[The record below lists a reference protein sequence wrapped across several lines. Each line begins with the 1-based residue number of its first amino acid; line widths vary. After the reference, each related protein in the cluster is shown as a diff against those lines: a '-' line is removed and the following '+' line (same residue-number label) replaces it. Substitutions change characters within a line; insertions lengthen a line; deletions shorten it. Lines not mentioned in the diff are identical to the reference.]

1 MTNATIPDEKSLR
14 RLLRRAVAE
23 IIPEEEFASALRSG
37 RRLRLK
43 MGLDPSAPDLTV
55 GHAVALRKMRQL
67 QELGH
72 QVVLIVGDW
81 TARIGDPSG
90 QSQTRRMLTA
100 EEVKANAETYLRQF
114 YKVVDESRT
123 EIRFQSEWYDKF
135 DLETVIRLTARFT
148 VAQMLQRD
156 DYSQRFA
163 EHKPI
168 GIHEFLYPLLQA
180 YDSVA
185 IKADVEFGGTD
196 QKFNLLVGR
205 ELQQMMGQPP
215 QQCFLV
221 PLLVGTDGKV
231 KMSKSLGNYIALE
244 DPPDEMYGKTMSLPD
259 AVIMDYFELVTNVP
273 DEELAEMQEALR
285 TRSENPMKFKM
296 RLAFETVKQFHGEPA
311 AVAAEISFDQA
322 YRQRRFP
329 EKMPTLALRFSEYNR
344 LRPPIGA
351 EHGDAPGPGGPT
363 VVVFRDSRGKQLAAG
378 LSEPWTVPGD
388 RLSHG
393 PEPGPSIAVNLV
405 KLLFGCQLVPS
416 LSEAR
421 RLLSSGAVDVDGVT
435 VKEPEARLLQW
446 SIVKAGKTRFL
457 MVEDLD
463 RLSQLG
469 QVLQEALRDGK
480 QGAAGPSGVQG

>member
-1 MTNATIPDEKSLR
+1 MTSATIPDEKRLR
-14 RLLRRAVAE
+14 GLMRRAVAE

-37 RRLRLK
+37 RSLRLK

-90 QSQTRRMLTA
+90 QSQTRPMLSA
-100 EEVKANAETYLRQF
+100 EQVKANAETYLHQF
-114 YKVVDESRT
+114 YKIMDESRT
-123 EIRFQSEWYDKF
+123 EIRFQSEWYEGF
-135 DLETVIRLTARFT
+135 NLETVIRLTARFT

-156 DYSQRFA
+156 DYSQRFN

-180 YDSVA
+180 YDSAA
-185 IKADVEFGGTD
+185 IESDVEFGGTD

-259 AVIMDYFELVTNVP
+259 AVMMDYFELVTDVP

-285 TRSENPMKFKM
+285 ARSVNPMELKM
-296 RLAFETVKQFHGEPA
+296 RLAREIVTQFHGPEA
-311 AVAAEISFDQA
+311 ARDAGE
-322 YRQRRFP
+322 RFT
-329 EKMPTLALRFSEYNR
+329 K
-344 LRPPIGA
+344 
-351 EHGDAPGPGGPT
+351 
-363 VVVFRDSRGKQLAAG
+363 VFRKREQPEDVQEFPLPRRLLDTLVAPNLLA
-378 LSEPWTVPGD
+378 S
-388 RLSHG
+388 
-393 PEPGPSIAVNLV
+393 
-405 KLLFGCQLVPS
+405 LLNELGVVAS
-416 LSEAR
+416 MSEAR
-421 RLLSSGAVDVDGVT
+421 RLMRQGAIKIDGERIT
-435 VKEPEARLLQW
+435 DLAVKLRVG
-446 SIVKAGKTRFL
+446 SIVRVGRHRFL
-457 MVEDLD
+457 RIVEAD
-463 RLSQLG
+463 
-469 QVLQEALRDGK
+469 K
-480 QGAAGPSGVQG
+480 QS

>member
-1 MTNATIPDEKSLR
+1 MTKATVPDEKRLR
-14 RLLRRAVAE
+14 WLLGRAVAE
-23 IIPEEEFASALRSG
+23 IIPEEEFAAALRSG

-43 MGLDPSAPDLTV
+43 LGLDPSAPDLTL
-55 GHAVALRKMRQL
+55 GHAVVLRRMRQL

-90 QSQTRRMLTA
+90 QSQTRPMLTA
-100 EEVKANAETYLRQF
+100 EQVRENAETYLRQF
-114 YKVVDESRT
+114 YKVVDEART

-148 VAQMLQRD
+148 VAQVLQRD

-185 IKADVEFGGTD
+185 IESDVEFGGTD

-205 ELQQMMGQPP
+205 DLQQMMGQPP

-259 AVIMDYFELVTNVP
+259 AVMMDYFELVTDVP
-273 DEELAEMQEALR
+273 DEELAEMREALR
-285 TRSENPMKFKM
+285 ASSVNPMELKM
-296 RLAFETVKQFHGEPA
+296 RLAREIVGQFHSGEA
-311 AVAAEISFDQA
+311 AREAEE
-322 YRQRRFP
+322 RFA
-329 EKMPTLALRFSEYNR
+329 K
-344 LRPPIGA
+344 
-351 EHGDAPGPGGPT
+351 
-363 VVVFRDSRGKQLAAG
+363 VFRRRELPEEMQELVIPKTVLETGEIAA
-378 LSEPWTVPGD
+378 
-388 RLSHG
+388 
-393 PEPGPSIAVNLV
+393 NL
-405 KLLFGCQLVPS
+405 FPS
-416 LSEAR
+416 LLKELGVVASASEAR
-421 RLLSSGAVDVDGVT
+421 RLIGQGAVEIDGQRIALDSV
-435 VKEPEARLLQW
+435 VHLGRG
-446 SIVKAGKTRFL
+446 SIIRVGRHRFL
-457 MVEDLD
+457 RIVDKE
-463 RLSQLG
+463 S
-469 QVLQEALRDGK
+469 
-480 QGAAGPSGVQG
+480 

>member
-1 MTNATIPDEKSLR
+1 MTGATIPDEKSLR
-14 RLLRRAVAE
+14 SLLRRAVVE
-23 IIPEEEFASALRSG
+23 IIPEEEFTAALRSG

-43 MGLDPSAPDLTV
+43 MGLDPSAPDLTL

-90 QSQTRRMLTA
+90 QSQTRPMLSA
-100 EEVKANAETYLRQF
+100 EQVKANAETYLRQF
-114 YKVVDESRT
+114 YKVVDESRA

-135 DLETVIRLTARFT
+135 DLETVIRLSARFT

-185 IKADVEFGGTD
+185 IEADVEFGGTD

-259 AVIMDYFELVTNVP
+259 AVMMDYFELVTDVP

-285 TRSENPMKFKM
+285 ARSVNPMELKM
-296 RLAFETVKQFHGEPA
+296 RLAREIVGQFHSPDGARE
-311 AVAAEISFDQA
+311 AEE
-322 YRQRRFP
+322 RFT
-329 EKMPTLALRFSEYNR
+329 K
-344 LRPPIGA
+344 
-351 EHGDAPGPGGPT
+351 
-363 VVVFRDSRGKQLAAG
+363 VFRKRELPEEVQELPLPRRLLETLVAPDVLASRLKDLG
-378 LSEPWTVPGD
+378 V
-388 RLSHG
+388 
-393 PEPGPSIAVNLV
+393 
-405 KLLFGCQLVPS
+405 VPS
-416 LSEAR
+416 TSEAR
-421 RLLSSGAVDVDGVT
+421 RLMRQGAIKIDGERVT
-435 VKEPEARLLQW
+435 DRAVRLQVG
-446 SIVKAGKTRFL
+446 SIIRLGRHRFL
-457 MVEDLD
+457 RIVDAD
-463 RLSQLG
+463 KRS
-469 QVLQEALRDGK
+469 
-480 QGAAGPSGVQG
+480 

>member
-1 MTNATIPDEKSLR
+1 MTNATIPDES
-14 RLLRRAVAE
+14 RLHWLTRRAVAE
-23 IIPEEEFASALRSG
+23 IIPEEEFVAALCSG

-43 MGLDPSAPDLTV
+43 LGLDPSAPDLTL
-55 GHAVALRKMRQL
+55 GHAVVLRKMRQL

-90 QSQTRRMLTA
+90 QSQTRPMLTA
-100 EEVKANAETYLRQF
+100 EEVKANAETYLSQF
-114 YKVVDESRT
+114 YKVVDEART

-185 IKADVEFGGTD
+185 IEADVEFGGTD

-231 KMSKSLGNYIALE
+231 KMSKSLGNYIAVE

-259 AVIMDYFELVTNVP
+259 AVMLDFFWLVTDVP
-273 DEELAEMQEALR
+273 EPEIDEMQVAMKE
-285 TRSENPMKFKM
+285 RSVNPMELKM
-296 RLAFETVKQFHGEPA
+296 CLAREIVTQFHSAEA
-311 AVAAEISFDQA
+311 AREAEE
-322 YRQRRFP
+322 RFT
-329 EKMPTLALRFSEYNR
+329 K
-344 LRPPIGA
+344 
-351 EHGDAPGPGGPT
+351 
-363 VVVFRDSRGKQLAAG
+363 VFRRREQPEEVQEIVVPKAVLEAG
-378 LSEPWTVPGD
+378 EIASNLF
-388 RLSHG
+388 
-393 PEPGPSIAVNLV
+393 PS
-405 KLLFGCQLVPS
+405 LLKGLGVVPS
-416 LSEAR
+416 TSEAR
-421 RLLSSGAVDVDGVT
+421 RLISQGAVEIDGQRVT
-435 VKEPEARLLQW
+435 LEGTVSLQVG
-446 SIVKAGKTRFL
+446 SIIRVGKHRFL
-457 MVEDLD
+457 RVVDAD
-463 RLSQLG
+463 
-469 QVLQEALRDGK
+469 K
-480 QGAAGPSGVQG
+480 QS

>member
-1 MTNATIPDEKSLR
+1 MTNVTVPDDRRLR
-14 RLLRRAVAE
+14 WLLRRAVME
-23 IIPEEEFASALRSG
+23 IIPEEEFAAALRSG

-43 MGLDPSAPDLTV
+43 LGLDPSAPDLTL
-55 GHAVALRKMRQL
+55 GHAVVLRKMRQL

-90 QSQTRRMLTA
+90 QSQTRPMLSA
-100 EEVKANAETYLRQF
+100 EEVKVNAETYLCQF
-114 YKVVDESRT
+114 YKVVDEGRT

-148 VAQMLQRD
+148 VAQMLQRE

-163 EHKPI
+163 DHKPI

-185 IKADVEFGGTD
+185 IESDVEFGGTD

-259 AVIMDYFELVTNVP
+259 AVMMDYFDLVTDVP

-285 TRSENPMKFKM
+285 GRSVNAMELKM
-296 RLAFETVKQFHGEPA
+296 RLAREIVGQFHSLDA
-311 AVAAEISFDQA
+311 AREAEE
-322 YRQRRFP
+322 RFT
-329 EKMPTLALRFSEYNR
+329 K
-344 LRPPIGA
+344 
-351 EHGDAPGPGGPT
+351 
-363 VVVFRDSRGKQLAAG
+363 VFRKRELPEEMQELVVPKAVLEAG
-378 LSEPWTVPGD
+378 EIAPNLF
-388 RLSHG
+388 
-393 PEPGPSIAVNLV
+393 PS
-405 KLLFGCQLVPS
+405 LLKDLGVVPS
-416 LSEAR
+416 TSEAR
-421 RLLSSGAVDVDGVT
+421 RLISQGAVEIDGQRVSLDA
-435 VKEPEARLLQW
+435 VIPLQ
-446 SIVKAGKTRFL
+446 SGMIIRMGKHRFL
-457 MVEDLD
+457 RIVDAD
-463 RLSQLG
+463 
-469 QVLQEALRDGK
+469 K
-480 QGAAGPSGVQG
+480 QGES

>member
-1 MTNATIPDEKSLR
+1 MTSVTIPDEKRLR
-14 RLLRRAVAE
+14 RLLRRAVVE
-23 IIPEEEFASALRSG
+23 IIPEEEFAAALRTG

-43 MGLDPSAPDLTV
+43 LGLDPSAPDLTL

-100 EEVKANAETYLRQF
+100 EEVKVNAETYLRQF
-114 YKVVDESRT
+114 YKVVDEART

-185 IKADVEFGGTD
+185 IESDVEFGGTD

-205 ELQQMMGQPP
+205 ELQEMMGQPP

-259 AVIMDYFELVTNVP
+259 AVMMDYFGLVTDVP

-285 TRSENPMKFKM
+285 TRSVNPIELKM
-296 RLAFETVKQFHGEPA
+296 RLAREIVGQFHSPEA
-311 AVAAEISFDQA
+311 AREAEE
-322 YRQRRFP
+322 RFT
-329 EKMPTLALRFSEYNR
+329 K
-344 LRPPIGA
+344 
-351 EHGDAPGPGGPT
+351 
-363 VVVFRDSRGKQLAAG
+363 VFRKRELPEEMQDLIVPKSVLEAGEIAA
-378 LSEPWTVPGD
+378 
-388 RLSHG
+388 
-393 PEPGPSIAVNLV
+393 NL
-405 KLLFGCQLVPS
+405 FPS
-416 LSEAR
+416 LLKDLGVMPSTSEAR
-421 RLLSSGAVDVDGVT
+421 RLISQGAIEVDGQRVTSEGAVSLRVG
-435 VKEPEARLLQW
+435 
-446 SIVKAGKTRFL
+446 SIIRVGRHRFL
-457 MVEDLD
+457 RIVDAD
-463 RLSQLG
+463 
-469 QVLQEALRDGK
+469 K
-480 QGAAGPSGVQG
+480 QS

>member
-1 MTNATIPDEKSLR
+1 MTSVTIPDEKRLR
-14 RLLRRAVAE
+14 WLLRRAVVE
-23 IIPEEEFASALRSG
+23 IIPEEEFAAALRSG

-43 MGLDPSAPDLTV
+43 LGLDPSAPDLTL
-55 GHAVALRKMRQL
+55 GHAVVLRKMRQL

-90 QSQTRRMLTA
+90 QSQTRPMLTA
-100 EEVKANAETYLRQF
+100 EQVKANAETYLRQF
-114 YKVVDESRT
+114 YKVVDESRA

-185 IKADVEFGGTD
+185 IESDVEFGGTD

-205 ELQQMMGQPP
+205 ELQEMMGQPP

-244 DPPDEMYGKTMSLPD
+244 DAPDEMYGKTMSLPD
-259 AVIMDYFELVTNVP
+259 AVMMDYFELVTDVS

-285 TRSENPMKFKM
+285 ARSVNPMELKM
-296 RLAFETVKQFHGEPA
+296 RLAREIVGQFHNPDRARE
-311 AVAAEISFDQA
+311 AEA
-322 YRQRRFP
+322 RFT
-329 EKMPTLALRFSEYNR
+329 K
-344 LRPPIGA
+344 
-351 EHGDAPGPGGPT
+351 
-363 VVVFRDSRGKQLAAG
+363 VFRKRELPEEMQELPLPRRLLETLVAPDVLASRLKDLG
-378 LSEPWTVPGD
+378 V
-388 RLSHG
+388 
-393 PEPGPSIAVNLV
+393 
-405 KLLFGCQLVPS
+405 VPS
-416 LSEAR
+416 TSEAR
-421 RLLSSGAVDVDGVT
+421 RLMRQGAIKIDGERVT
-435 VKEPEARLLQW
+435 ERAVRLQVG
-446 SIVKAGKTRFL
+446 SIIRLGRRRFL
-457 MVEDLD
+457 RIVDAD
-463 RLSQLG
+463 
-469 QVLQEALRDGK
+469 K
-480 QGAAGPSGVQG
+480 QS

>member
-1 MTNATIPDEKSLR
+1 MTGVTIPDEKRLR
-14 RLLRRAVAE
+14 WLLRRAVVE
-23 IIPEEEFASALRSG
+23 IIPEEEFAAALRSG

-43 MGLDPSAPDLTV
+43 LGLDPSAPDLTL
-55 GHAVALRKMRQL
+55 GHAVVLRKLRQL

-90 QSQTRRMLTA
+90 QSQTRPMLTVEA
-100 EEVKANAETYLRQF
+100 VKANAETYLRQF
-114 YKVVDESRT
+114 YKVVDEART
-123 EIRFQSEWYDKF
+123 EIRLQSEWYDKF

-148 VAQMLQRD
+148 VAQVLQRD

-185 IKADVEFGGTD
+185 IESDVEFGGTD

-205 ELQQMMGQPP
+205 ELQEMMGQPP

-259 AVIMDYFELVTNVP
+259 AVMMDYFELVTDVP

-285 TRSENPMKFKM
+285 TRSVNPMELKM
-296 RLAFETVKQFHGEPA
+296 RLAREIVGQFHSAEA
-311 AVAAEISFDQA
+311 AREAEE
-322 YRQRRFP
+322 RFT
-329 EKMPTLALRFSEYNR
+329 K
-344 LRPPIGA
+344 
-351 EHGDAPGPGGPT
+351 
-363 VVVFRDSRGKQLAAG
+363 VFRKRELPEEMQDLIIPKVVLEAG
-378 LSEPWTVPGD
+378 EIAPNLF
-388 RLSHG
+388 
-393 PEPGPSIAVNLV
+393 PS
-405 KLLFGCQLVPS
+405 LLKDLGVVPS
-416 LSEAR
+416 TSEAR
-421 RLLSSGAVDVDGVT
+421 RLISQGAVEIDGQRVASEGA
-435 VKEPEARLLQW
+435 VSLRVG
-446 SIVKAGKTRFL
+446 SIIRVGRHRFL
-457 MVEDLD
+457 RIVDAD
-463 RLSQLG
+463 RQS
-469 QVLQEALRDGK
+469 
-480 QGAAGPSGVQG
+480 